1 MVGPCSQEEMG
12 GLTIHWR
19 RGGSLEEA
27 FLLPVDHAGLW
38 GVGTPGAPAW
48 GGSECIPRP

>member
-27 FLLPVDHAGLW
+27 FLLPVDHVGLW